1 MFLWFGD
8 GGVLLIIF
16 GVWDVII
23 ICFFVVDDDW
33 IDELLLEMLVLLVI
47 GVILG
52 GDVGGVMGGFKF
64 MILFVVLFEKMGIV
78 LFEIFGKRRRGV
90 VGEWDIFLLLLLLW
104 ILVYISLGL
113 VDFKVVFIVGVCD
126 LWIINWYLEVG
137 NKFCSFGIDCEEFLI
152 IWVFVLFD
160 ELVLGRINI
169 LCWGV
174 EFIVM

>member
-1 MFLWFGD
+1 
-8 GGVLLIIF
+8 
-16 GVWDVII
+16 
-23 ICFFVVDDDW
+23 
-33 IDELLLEMLVLLVI
+33 MLVLLVI

-90 VGEWDIFLLLLLLW
+90 VVEWDIFLLLLLLW

-126 LWIINWYLEVG
+126 LWIIN
-137 NKFCSFGIDCEEFLI
+137 
-152 IWVFVLFD
+152 
-160 ELVLGRINI
+160 
-169 LCWGV
+169 
-174 EFIVM
+174 